1 MTSLLTLS
9 QVSAYQ
15 KSNESKKLEFE
26 FLNNFESIHTRKA
39 YKRDI
44 LLFLDFYNNE
54 LGISN
59 LKECTR
65 FHIVAFKD
73 FLTNSDQAPKS
84 INRKLSSLS
93 SYFQFL
99 MEKGFLEFNPADG
112 VKRPKQTIVKE
123 TNDLTDEEVI
133 ALFDVIQKQATPLHQ
148 AILITFFTT
157 GIRKSELIQ
166 IKLEDLEEING
177 EMTLRIKAKGGKKLL
192 KFLIPE
198 CVEAIN
204 QYKSCMKKEGRI
216 IHSSDWLF
224 QPSKNPKNPTHTDRP
239 LVPSSIDYI
248 FQRYCKMAKIYKRI
262 SPHSARATYI
272 GSSLDGGA
280 DLLKV
285 SRDVG
290 HSSIKTTEQYNKRK
304 SSIRDS
310 PARSLGYLK
319 KAS

>member
-1 MTSLLTLS
+1 MTSLVTLS

-15 KSNESKKLEFE
+15 KSDESKKLEFE

-44 LLFLDFYNNE
+44 LLFLDFYKNE
-54 LGISN
+54 LGLSN
-59 LKECTR
+59 LNECTR

-73 FLTNSDQAPKS
+73 FLTNGDQAPKS

-112 VKRPKQTIVKE
+112 VKRPKQTIIKE

-133 ALFDVIQKQATPLHQ
+133 ELFNVIQKQATPLHR

-177 EMTLRIKAKGGKKLL
+177 ETTLRIKAKGGKKLL

-204 QYKSCMKKEGRI
+204 QYKSYMKKEGRI

-224 QPSKNPKNPTHTDRP
+224 QPSKNPKNPTHTDRS

-290 HSSIKTTEQYNKRK
+290 HSSVKTTEQYNKRK
-304 SSIRDS
+304 NSIKDS
-310 PARSLGYLK
+310 PARNLGFLK